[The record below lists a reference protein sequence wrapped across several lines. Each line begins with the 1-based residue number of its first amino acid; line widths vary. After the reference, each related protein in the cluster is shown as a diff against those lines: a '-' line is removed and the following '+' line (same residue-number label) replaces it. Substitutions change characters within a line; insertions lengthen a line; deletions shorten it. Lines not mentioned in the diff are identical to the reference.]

1 MKEIA
6 RSLRTVL
13 VGAKGAQSAGKVSAP
28 AQPEQVATRMGHIMF
43 ERDGDLISQLLL
55 YAILLLI
62 LASLLIAAWQIAG

>member
-1 MKEIA
+1 
-6 RSLRTVL
+6 
-13 VGAKGAQSAGKVSAP
+13 
-28 AQPEQVATRMGHIMF
+28 MGDIMF